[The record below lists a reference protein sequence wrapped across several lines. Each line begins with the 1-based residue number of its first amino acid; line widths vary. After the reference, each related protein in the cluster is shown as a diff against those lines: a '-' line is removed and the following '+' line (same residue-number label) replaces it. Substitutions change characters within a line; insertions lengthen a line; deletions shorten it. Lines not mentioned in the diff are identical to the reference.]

1 MDPHL
6 ISAPV
11 PGGHDGQAEGHPS
24 PREVPSV
31 GVSEHVHGV
40 CPGHVTR
47 GIGDGPGWDSP
58 GIGLCQLLVPANLL
72 ESCRG
77 GWDGDGQWPVAVTPG
92 PTALVSQVTQ
102 ESHKYRRLSFFPLPF
117 PMSGKVWRQ
126 RAFLK
131 K

>member
-1 MDPHL
+1 MGEGGDMDPHL
-6 ISAPV
+6 VSAPV

-47 GIGDGPGWDSP
+47 GIGDGPGWDSL
-58 GIGLCQLLVPANLL
+58 GVGLCQLLVPANLL
-72 ESCRG
+72 ESCKG
-77 GWDGDGQWPVAVTPG
+77 GWDGDGQRPAAVTPG

-102 ESHKYRRLSFFPLPF
+102 ESHKYRRLSFYL
-117 PMSGKVWRQ
+117 SQCLERWR
-126 RAFLK
+126 
-131 K
+131 